1 MKILTVYAHQNPKS
15 FCHAVLEK
23 FSAGLKDAGH
33 ANDVVDLCAI
43 NFDPVL
49 RAKDAPNWLDES
61 LPEEMLERMN
71 LKNTLLDYAGGPVR
85 RFFLRRQIADKD
97 SRSIIRMLRQRY
109 RPRDVL
115 EQQERVARA
124 DALAFIS
131 PVYFVGFPA
140 ILKGWIERVFTLGFA
155 FGLGP
160 EGWKGDLGSRIPLLR
175 HKKALIIST
184 TLFNEQ
190 AYRSGLAEAMKRLL
204 DDFGFAYPG
213 IEKVEHVYF
222 YAVHGVDD
230 ATRQAY
236 LERAYLLGKEFSQ
249 NIAELPRA
257 A

>member
-1 MKILTVYAHQNPKS
+1 MKILTVYAHHNPKS

-33 ANDVVDLCAI
+33 ANDVIDLYAI

-49 RAKDAPNWLDES
+49 SAKDAPNWMDES

-71 LKNTLLDYAGGPVR
+71 LKNGLLENAGGPVR
-85 RFFLRRQIADKD
+85 RFFVRRQIGNKD
-97 SRSIIRMLRQRY
+97 SGSIVKMLRQQY
-109 RPRDVL
+109 RPKDVL
-115 EQQERVARA
+115 EQQEKVARA

-155 FGLGP
+155 FGLRP
-160 EGWKGDLGSRIPLLR
+160 EGWKGDLGGRIPLLK

-184 TLFNEQ
+184 TLFNEE
-190 AYRSGLAEAMKRLL
+190 AYRSGLAEAMKQLI
-204 DDFGFAYPG
+204 DDFGFTYPG
-213 IEKVEHVYF
+213 IERVEHVYF
-222 YAVHGVDD
+222 YAVHGADD
-230 ATRQAY
+230 RTRQMY
-236 LERAYLLGKEFSQ
+236 LERAYLLGKVFSKH
-249 NIAELPRA
+249 IPEMRSA